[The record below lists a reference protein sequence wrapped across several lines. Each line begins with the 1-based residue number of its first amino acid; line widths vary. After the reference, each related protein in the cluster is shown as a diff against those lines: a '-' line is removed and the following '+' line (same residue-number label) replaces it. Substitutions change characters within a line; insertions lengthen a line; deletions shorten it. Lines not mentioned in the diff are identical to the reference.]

1 MITVDST
8 DGVRLAVH
16 ELGPSDPDAAP
27 LLLCHATGFHGRVW
41 RALADE
47 LPDRRC
53 LALDFRGYGD
63 STEQDG
69 ELTWEGSPPL
79 LPLPSTTIHAQ
90 TLCRGRLR
98 LTGLRVPYSPNGMT
112 SVSYSACATT
122 QSGLSSTLLLEGRCG
137 TDQNSL
143 PLLPWEL

>member
-16 ELGPSDPDAAP
+16 ELGNPDPDARP

-47 LPDRRC
+47 LPGRRC

-63 STEQDG
+63 STEPEGQ
-69 ELTWEGSPPL
+69 LTWDGFGRDVGAASRGIAACRERVRKYGQKSVGS
-79 LPLPSTTIHAQ
+79 
-90 TLCRGRLR
+90 
-98 LTGLRVPYSPNGMT
+98 
-112 SVSYSACATT
+112 
-122 QSGLSSTLLLEGRCG
+122 
-137 TDQNSL
+137 
-143 PLLPWEL
+143 